1 MENLYAVIAL
11 SHSLLRGFQP
21 MYWMPISHMVKD
33 AEGNYP
39 GPQNAPE
46 DSKVNLQHMNDYD
59 YHNRFTRDKVLHAV
73 QIIRDQEAEVRADIE
88 RVAECERQARPA
100 KPKC

>member
-1 MENLYAVIAL
+1 
-11 SHSLLRGFQP
+11 
-21 MYWMPISHMVKD
+21 MPISHMVKD
-33 AEGNYP
+33 TEGNYP

-59 YHNRFTRDKVLHAV
+59 YRNRFTRDKVLYAV

-88 RVAECERQARPA
+88 RVIECEKQASKTEMLALRPWVEMA
-100 KPKC
+100 TTITPRL